1 MSKPQKKRAKLT
13 SRVLQLE
20 VNRFISNRTNCIIG
34 EKGQKPG
41 IVNPNGFVEVLNGG
55 MKSTDHESL
64 EIITPREVDFSI
76 HQNNGFS
83 LFFWLY
89 LEKTATFKNPV
100 PVNVFKKGDTVD
112 QFTPTI
118 SLADSQ
124 TRLLV
129 EFSTSKSNREMV
141 FSNKKL
147 EINHFYSIGINFSI
161 NYDEELTEVSLY
173 LDGKLDTQ
181 TTIQGEPIHNQG
193 DFFFGKAST
202 THGFKGTV
210 ADVSMF
216 PSCLGENEIS
226 LAHDEG
232 LKALSDSHG
241 TDFYMRH
248 IFT

>member
-1 MSKPQKKRAKLT
+1 
-13 SRVLQLE
+13 
-20 VNRFISNRTNCIIG
+20 
-34 EKGQKPG
+34 
-41 IVNPNGFVEVLNGG
+41 
-55 MKSTDHESL
+55 
-64 EIITPREVDFSI
+64 
-76 HQNNGFS
+76 
-83 LFFWLY
+83 
-89 LEKTATFKNPV
+89 
-100 PVNVFKKGDTVD
+100 
-112 QFTPTI
+112 
-118 SLADSQ
+118 
-124 TRLLV
+124 
-129 EFSTSKSNREMV
+129 MV

-161 NYDEELTEVSLY
+161 NYDDELTEVSLY

-193 DFFFGKAST
+193 DFFFGKASA
-202 THGFKGTV
+202 THGFKITV
-210 ADVSMF
+210 ADVSIF